1 MGNFGK
7 ILCLA
12 AISLL
17 PFSTQAQKIHESA
30 SLETSHLWR
39 GLEVGNGLIF
49 NNDVSLSDNNDHF
62 KIGLWGGMATDGDYK
77 EADVYVNYN
86 NSGFNLAVWDL
97 WNFSDGIPGN
107 GKYFTWDA
115 RKTSHLLDAAISY
128 DFGVK
133 AGFPLTLSWATLLVG
148 RDRGAANE
156 QNVYSTFVQ
165 ASYRLYDSKDWAVDA
180 SVGGIF
186 ALNPYDKDKYPGE
199 NNNLYGKSA
208 GINDIRLGATYKL
221 KVGKFDMPVS
231 AQMMWNPE
239 ASKAYFRASITL
251 INIWTYKP

>member
-107 GKYFTWDA
+107 GKYFT
-115 RKTSHLLDAAISY
+115 L
-128 DFGVK
+128 
-133 AGFPLTLSWATLLVG
+133 LLVFLIIAFG
-148 RDRGAANE
+148 TKG
-156 QNVYSTFVQ
+156 NVYDPEGNTFGLSTLGPVPITYVIV
-165 ASYRLYDSKDWAVDA
+165 ALGMSLGGTTGYAMNPARDLAPRIAYAICPIKDKRDPDWAYSWVP
-180 SVGGIF
+180 VLGPVLGG
-186 ALNPYDKDKYPGE
+186 AV
-199 NNNLYGKSA
+199 A
-208 GINDIRLGATYKL
+208 GLCG
-221 KVGKFDMPVS
+221 
-231 AQMMWNPE
+231 
-239 ASKAYFRASITL
+239 
-251 INIWTYKP
+251 IWLMSL

>member
-107 GKYFTWDA
+107 GKYIPPSRSGHQLRLRRESRLPA
-115 RKTSHLLDAAISY
+115 HA
-128 DFGVK
+128 
-133 AGFPLTLSWATLLVG
+133 LVG
-148 RDRGAANE
+148 NAPRR
-156 QNVYSTFVQ
+156 T
-165 ASYRLYDSKDWAVDA
+165 
-180 SVGGIF
+180 
-186 ALNPYDKDKYPGE
+186 
-199 NNNLYGKSA
+199 
-208 GINDIRLGATYKL
+208 
-221 KVGKFDMPVS
+221 
-231 AQMMWNPE
+231 
-239 ASKAYFRASITL
+239 
-251 INIWTYKP
+251 

>member
-77 EADVYVNYN
+77 
-86 NSGFNLAVWDL
+86 
-97 WNFSDGIPGN
+97 
-107 GKYFTWDA
+107 
-115 RKTSHLLDAAISY
+115 
-128 DFGVK
+128 
-133 AGFPLTLSWATLLVG
+133 
-148 RDRGAANE
+148 
-156 QNVYSTFVQ
+156 
-165 ASYRLYDSKDWAVDA
+165 
-180 SVGGIF
+180 
-186 ALNPYDKDKYPGE
+186 
-199 NNNLYGKSA
+199 
-208 GINDIRLGATYKL
+208 
-221 KVGKFDMPVS
+221 
-231 AQMMWNPE
+231 
-239 ASKAYFRASITL
+239 
-251 INIWTYKP
+251 